1 MKAKSTSA
9 IERRLGDGELIS
21 TGEEILTR
29 AHVLGEA
36 MVRRVRRAV
45 QIVASEQPGYTEVAE
60 QPAAQ

>member
-1 MKAKSTSA
+1 
-9 IERRLGDGELIS
+9 
-21 TGEEILTR
+21 
-29 AHVLGEA
+29 VLGEA